1 MGNFFSTPPTP
12 IDKKGLTY
20 KIDKKGLTYKRLK
33 QTHFNDKGF
42 ISIRKENGKYS
53 SKMEDVFNFYS
64 SPKQIKWFINENIQL
79 YVDREHLDE
88 KRIAEDEATLTP
100 EQKEWVHKFK
110 QKEEKLYKNYLSERL
125 KKISEQKAA
134 RRQNLETNRAQ
145 NRIAK
150 VTRKTTYAQNYRQ
163 TKSQAQTQILIRIKS
178 KIIND
183 KKYAQTQILI

>member
-1 MGNFFSTPPTP
+1 MGNFFSTPQ
-12 IDKKGLTY
+12 IDRE
-20 KIDKKGLTYKRLK
+20 GLTYKRLK
-33 QTHFNDKGF
+33 QTRFYDQGS
-42 ISIRKENGKYS
+42 ISVKKNGKWS

-163 TKSQAQTQILIRIKS
+163 TKSQAQTQIKF
-178 KIIND
+178 
-183 KKYAQTQILI
+183 